1 MNLKAG
7 KDNEKD
13 FRGREGGEKLG
24 WGRDCVD
31 LRFTKIIEIS
41 RERER
46 QKKKKRRERE
56 KRVYIN
62 DSAIY
67 GL

>member
-1 MNLKAG
+1 MK
-7 KDNEKD
+7 
-13 FRGREGGEKLG
+13 